1 MLFVGT
7 ASLGLLVLIRLNLL
21 HIARATRLQ
30 ERRKIEQKDR
40 SMYYISSGTLYSI
53 FSIDILIT
61 ELFYVSK

>member
-1 MLFVGT
+1 MLLVGT
-7 ASLGLLVLIRLNLL
+7 AGLYLLVLIRLNLL

-30 ERRKIEQKDR
+30 ERRKMEQKER

-53 FSIDILIT
+53 FSIVILII